1 MKSFF
6 TNCDFIGYSPNLYV
20 EGNKNYRT
28 AFTGFISLIIII
40 ISIMSFGYFSSE
52 LLVHSTPIIIESRE
66 TFGEVGP
73 LNYSNKDLLFMF
85 AMEYSNSTLYSDP
98 TIFTVEA
105 ILIKT
110 ETLQDPEGRTNQKI
124 TTKNIK
130 MELCSKYYNDND
142 ILEQNLKLPLNK
154 YYCAEPNESYMQG
167 YWGANNATKIKVY
180 FNKCEN
186 STANNFSCRPQEEIE
201 KIVQGGYISIKYTTF
216 LVDQKDYFQ
225 PLKRVFYDDFNM
237 LNSESSLEYAIQ
249 FKYMNFNSDN
259 GLMFQNLNIYNGLYS
274 FTRVFTRFSK
284 SKTIFLATFE
294 GSSVGLSYLRSYTKL
309 QTVVTQIGGFI
320 KAITMIAS
328 LISFLFSKNLLFS
341 NNLFKIL
348 TYAESDSR
356 LNFETTFQRP
366 PMRIYL
372 KQSTLAK
379 RQIVQ
384 LNQTI
389 NLNLNKIRD
398 DKLFETPPLVE
409 STISLNFNKSNN
421 MNVSRNTVN
430 RNFISQEINKQNQFV
445 DIQPVL
451 FIFLNYFT

>member
-186 STANNFSCRPQEEIE
+186 STDNNFSCRPQEEIE

-259 GLMFQNLNIYNGLYS
+259 GLMFQNLNTYNGLYS

-284 SKTIFLATFE
+284 SKTIFLASFE
-294 GSSVGLSYLRSYTKL
+294 GSSVGLSYWRSYTKL

-356 LNFETTFQRP
+356 LNFEKTFQRP

-384 LNQTI
+384 VNQRI
-389 NLNLNKIRD
+389 NLI
-398 DKLFETPPLVE
+398 
-409 STISLNFNKSNN
+409 
-421 MNVSRNTVN
+421 
-430 RNFISQEINKQNQFV
+430 
-445 DIQPVL
+445 
-451 FIFLNYFT
+451 IF